1 MDLLDGPSKRN
12 AISRLIHM
20 TVSTKCPVTFETMEK
35 VMSFRMDLSTK
46 ESMWAIQHATYNS
59 TLTDVNIAN
68 TLLKLLLLLLRPA
81 INVSFTFYFL
91 LQEIHC

>member
-1 MDLLDGPSKRN
+1 
-12 AISRLIHM
+12 M
-20 TVSTKCPVTFETMEK
+20 TVATKCAVTFETMEK
-35 VMSFRMDLSTK
+35 VMSFTMDLSTK

-68 TLLKLLLLLLRPA
+68 TLLKLLLFLLRPA
-81 INVSFTFYFL
+81 INVSFTFNFL